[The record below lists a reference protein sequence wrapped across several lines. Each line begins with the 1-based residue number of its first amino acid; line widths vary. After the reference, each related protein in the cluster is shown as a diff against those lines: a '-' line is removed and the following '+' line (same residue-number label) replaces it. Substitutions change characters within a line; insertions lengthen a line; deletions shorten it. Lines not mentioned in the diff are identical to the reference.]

1 MGSIETYNHKTK
13 EWIPYLPDYKKWTQH
28 FADLSAGRVRPDYKG
43 RFIVGS
49 GSRFTTETPQVELGT
64 PVAQTLEMA
73 KSELKREKQK
83 VIRGKKRRRSYNQLD
98 QQ

>member
-1 MGSIETYNHKTK
+1 MMN
-13 EWIPYLPDYKKWTQH
+13 
-28 FADLSAGRVRPDYKG
+28 AGRWNILY
-43 RFIVGS
+43 F
-49 GSRFTTETPQVELGT
+49 SRFTKDTPQVELVT

-83 VIRGKKRRRSYNQLD
+83 VIRGKKRRLSYNQLD